1 MVPFGFEAQLPSVNP
16 AGDRTEGRQ
25 VDRWVTFSSTISL
38 QPAPAIPH
46 ECMMM
51 VAVEANDDKVA
62 AGLATVIGKMPRMGI
77 ASFIL
82 YRADIAASTG
92 VIGRARGGCFVGEA
106 SSRQR
111 SKAFCISVS

>member
-1 MVPFGFEAQLPSVNP
+1 M
-16 AGDRTEGRQ
+16 GD
-25 VDRWVTFSSTISL
+25 FSSTISL

-62 AGLATVIGKMPRMGI
+62 AGLATVIGKISLMEI

-92 VIGRARGGCFVGEA
+92 LIGRSRGGCFVGEA

-111 SKAFCISVS
+111 SKGFGFQ